1 MRILL
6 GKTPR
11 STSSLSIGPRS
22 RRAAKKRNELPPE
35 LRGRATIVRDV
46 LAGCSGTS
54 PVALSADSSASGSS
68 SYVNRIFRR
77 AACFLARFV
86 ELGGGLS

>member
-46 LAGCSGTS
+46 K
-54 PVALSADSSASGSS
+54 
-68 SYVNRIFRR
+68 RIFRR
-77 AACFLARFV
+77 AACSLADFV
-86 ELGGGLS
+86 ALGGPLS

>member
-6 GKTPR
+6 GKTPW

-35 LRGRATIVRDV
+35 LRGRATIVRN
-46 LAGCSGTS
+46 
-54 PVALSADSSASGSS
+54 
-68 SYVNRIFRR
+68 VNRIFRR
-77 AACFLARFV
+77 AACSLARFV

>member
-6 GKTPR
+6 GKTPM

-46 LAGCSGTS
+46 
-54 PVALSADSSASGSS
+54 
-68 SYVNRIFRR
+68 NRIFRR
-77 AACFLARFV
+77 AACALADFV
-86 ELGGGLS
+86 ALGGPLS

>member
-6 GKTPR
+6 AKTPR

-35 LRGRATIVRDV
+35 LRATIVRDV
-46 LAGCSGTS
+46 NRNYRREETGHVAGCGHLR
-54 PVALSADSSASGSS
+54 AL
-68 SYVNRIFRR
+68 
-77 AACFLARFV
+77 
-86 ELGGGLS
+86 

>member
-6 GKTPR
+6 GKTPM
-11 STSSLSIGPRS
+11 STLSLSIGPRS
-22 RRAAKKRNELPPE
+22 RRSAKKRNELPPE

-46 LAGCSGTS
+46 I
-54 PVALSADSSASGSS
+54 
-68 SYVNRIFRR
+68 NRIFRR
-77 AACFLARFV
+77 AARSLAVFV

>member
-1 MRILL
+1 MHILL
-6 GKTPR
+6 GKTPW

-35 LRGRATIVRDV
+35 LPGRATIVRDE
-46 LAGCSGTS
+46 
-54 PVALSADSSASGSS
+54 
-68 SYVNRIFRR
+68 NRIFPR
-77 AACFLARFV
+77 ALALLAVYF

>member
-1 MRILL
+1 MHILL

-22 RRAAKKRNELPPE
+22 RRAAKKRNELPLE

-46 LAGCSGTS
+46 
-54 PVALSADSSASGSS
+54 
-68 SYVNRIFRR
+68 NRIFRR
-77 AACFLARFV
+77 AARALAVFV
-86 ELGGGLS
+86 ELGGPLS

>member
-1 MRILL
+1 MHILL

-11 STSSLSIGPRS
+11 STWSLSIGPRS

-46 LAGCSGTS
+46 
-54 PVALSADSSASGSS
+54 
-68 SYVNRIFRR
+68 NRIFRR
-77 AACFLARFV
+77 AACALAVFV

>member
-6 GKTPR
+6 GKTPEEYVVP
-11 STSSLSIGPRS
+11 LSIGPRS

-46 LAGCSGTS
+46 
-54 PVALSADSSASGSS
+54 
-68 SYVNRIFRR
+68 NRIFRR
-77 AACFLARFV
+77 AACALARFV

>member
-6 GKTPR
+6 AKTPR

-46 LAGCSGTS
+46 
-54 PVALSADSSASGSS
+54 
-68 SYVNRIFRR
+68 NRIFSR
-77 AACFLARFV
+77 AACFLAAFV
-86 ELGGGLS
+86 ALGGGLS